1 MVAAPSPPDSD
12 AQPPLQAVE
21 ERSYYSISQAA
32 ALLGVS
38 RMTIWR
44 WVRAGRLPVA
54 RLGHR
59 TSRIR
64 REDLDALLA
73 ERGPAE
79 ARLRIA
85 PDGVPGADGQSHIG
99 APHADWRTMGADAH
113 FVQFYEADAALL

>member
-1 MVAAPSPPDSD
+1 MTSTLQPAGAAAEAPVLSADEPSH
-12 AQPPLQAVE
+12 
-21 ERSYYSISQAA
+21 YNISQAA

-79 ARLRIA
+79 ARLRIG
-85 PDGVPGADGQSHIG
+85 PDGMAGADGHSHVR
-99 APHADWRTMGADAH
+99 APQADWR
-113 FVQFYEADAALL
+113 